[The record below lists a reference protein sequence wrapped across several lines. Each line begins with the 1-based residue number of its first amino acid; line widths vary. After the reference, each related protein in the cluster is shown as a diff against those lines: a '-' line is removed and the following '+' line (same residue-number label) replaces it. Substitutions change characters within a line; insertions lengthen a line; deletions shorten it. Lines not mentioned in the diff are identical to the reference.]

1 MKITINESE
10 FINRFLAIRPENFS
24 REALRALFEYYEE
37 IEQGGGGELEF
48 DPIAI
53 CCDWT
58 EYDSAQEAADAYD
71 LYVSVSTGGE
81 EKKDLTDA
89 RIIELLRDDTTVL
102 ELSSGCVV
110 LNF

>member
-1 MKITINESE
+1 MKITLTESE

-24 REALRALFEYYEE
+24 REALKELFHWYESLE
-37 IEQGGGGELEF
+37 EEVEF
-48 DPIAI
+48 DPIGI

-58 EYDSAQEAADAYD
+58 EYDSCLGAAKAYS
-71 LYVSVSTGGE
+71 YNG
-81 EKKDLTDA
+81 A
-89 RIIELLRDDTTVL
+89 DDEDKAGQWLANQTTCI

>member
-1 MKITINESE
+1 MKTTITESY
-10 FINRFLAIRPENFS
+10 FIDRFMAIRREQFS
-24 REALRALFEYYEE
+24 REALRALFEHYEQLE
-37 IEQGGGGELEF
+37 ADCGEEVEF

-58 EYDSAQEAADAYD
+58 EYDSFQEAAEAYSWNGAVDAEDERAD
-71 LYVSVSTGGE
+71 LNE
-81 EKKDLTDA
+81 RKAQEWLFDQ
-89 RIIELLRDDTTVL
+89 TTVL

>member
-58 EYDSAQEAADAYD
+58 EYDSCVEAVKDYGSELDASQID
-71 LYVSVSTGGE
+71 GDSEGKREQQAFDMLNDE
-81 EKKDLTDA
+81 RFA
-89 RIIELLRDDTTVL
+89 IR
-102 ELSSGCVV
+102 LSSGCVV
-110 LNF
+110 LN

>member
-1 MKITINESE
+1 MKITLTESE

-24 REALRALFEYYEE
+24 REALREIFHW
-37 IEQGGGGELEF
+37 IEQLESDIGEETEF

-58 EYDSAQEAADAYD
+58 EYATILEAAKSYSYNGAEDEDKAAQWLAD
-71 LYVSVSTGGE
+71 N
-81 EKKDLTDA
+81 
-89 RIIELLRDDTTVL
+89 TTCL
-102 ELSSGCVV
+102 ELSEGCVM

>member
-1 MKITINESE
+1 MKMTLTESD
-10 FINRFLAIRPENFS
+10 FVNRFLEIRPENFS
-24 REALRALFEYYEE
+24 REALRALFDYYEC
-37 IEQGGGGELEF
+37 ISVDTEF

-58 EYDSAQEAADAYD
+58 EYDSFQAAAEAYDWDGAVDADDERADLNERKAQEWLFDQ
-71 LYVSVSTGGE
+71 
-81 EKKDLTDA
+81 
-89 RIIELLRDDTTVL
+89 TTVL